1 MIRKYQNSSADNK
14 FVWSKILFYI
24 TLLILISGSLYFY
37 TNSDDIYVQIAN
49 WYYKKN
55 EIAKAQYFY
64 EKSFEEGN
72 QDNSIREI
80 YVNSI
85 INSPLT
91 IKSQEKLVAIAEDK
105 VQDSA
110 SFKAK
115 EFLYNLKREIH
126 RQYPENYIKQAPF
139 NQKIIRWGK
148 FPITYTYKNTQN
160 IPEKYIQEIDKAF
173 SEWEKLG
180 VVLFTKTDGNADIVV
195 TFRNN
200 KTEEM
205 EYGRK
210 YVVAYTEPI
219 VINSTL
225 KRMDIN
231 FYLQDPEG
239 NPFSLNQIYNT
250 SLHEIFHSLGFM
262 GHSFDKDNIMYLA
275 KDNNTLVNDSRATIT
290 EADINTL
297 KLLYKIKPDISNTK
311 DVESEYVSYLV
322 LGDNEEVNQSKSKE
336 AKNYIYHAPTLPSG
350 YIDLAESLV
359 AEKRY
364 PEAIKNLEKALRLS
378 DTSEMKYITYYNLAL
393 VYFYINHNSM
403 ALEYI
408 KNASEI
414 QDNEEL
420 HLLKAEILLNINR
433 TEAEKEYTYLV
444 KTYPNN
450 LDYTIRLANL
460 YIKDNNYLAARKIL
474 KSYQKRNPQEKNNPR
489 FSPYKILLF

>member
-1 MIRKYQNSSADNK
+1 MVRKYQISNADNR
-14 FVWSKILFYI
+14 FAWGKISFYTI
-24 TLLILISGSLYFY
+24 LLIFLSGSLYFY
-37 TNSDDIYVQIAN
+37 TNSDYIYAQVGN
-49 WYYKKN
+49 WYYKQN
-55 EIAKAQYFY
+55 EITKAQYFY
-64 EKSFEEGN
+64 EKSFQEGN
-72 QDNSIREI
+72 QDTTIREN

-91 IKSQEKLVAIAEDK
+91 VKSQEKLATIAEDK
-105 VQDSA
+105 IQDRS
-110 SFKAK
+110 SFEAK

-126 RQYPENYIKQAPF
+126 RQYPDNYIKQAPF

-148 FPITYTYKNTQN
+148 FPITYTYKNEDN
-160 IPEKYIQEIDKAF
+160 IPDNYIQEIDKAF

-180 VVLFTKTDGNADIVV
+180 VVLFTKTEGDADIVV
-195 TFRNN
+195 NFKNN

-210 YVVAYTEPI
+210 YVAAYTEPI
-219 VINSTL
+219 VINSKL

-239 NPFSLNQIYNT
+239 NLFSLNQIYNT
-250 SLHEIFHSLGFM
+250 SLHEIFHALGFM
-262 GHSFDKDNIMYLA
+262 GHSFDTNNIMYLA
-275 KDNNTLVNDSRATIT
+275 KDNNTLVNDSRATLT

-311 DVESEYVSYLV
+311 DVDSEYISYLV
-322 LGDNEEVNQSKSKE
+322 LGDNEEVNQSKARE

-364 PEAIKNLEKALRLS
+364 PEAIKNLEKALTLADS
-378 DTSEMKYITYYNLAL
+378 DEMRYIIYYNLAV
-393 VYFYINHNSM
+393 VYHYINHNSL
-403 ALEYI
+403 ALDYI
-408 KNASEI
+408 KKATEI

-420 HLLKAEILLNINR
+420 HFLKAEILLSINR
-433 TEAEKEYTYLV
+433 KEAEKEYAYLV

-450 LDYTIRLANL
+450 IDYTIRLSNL
-460 YIKDNNYLAARKIL
+460 YLKDKRYLQARKLL
-474 KSYQKRNPQEKNNPR
+474 KMYLRNNPQEKNNPR
-489 FSPYKILLF
+489 FSPYKMLLF